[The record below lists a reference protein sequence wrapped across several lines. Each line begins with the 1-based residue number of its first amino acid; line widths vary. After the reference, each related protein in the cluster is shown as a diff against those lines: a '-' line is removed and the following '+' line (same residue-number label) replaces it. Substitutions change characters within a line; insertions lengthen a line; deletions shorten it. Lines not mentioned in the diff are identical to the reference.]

1 MIPLFTSC
9 LSRGDKSHRS
19 FQLENSFHEKASPP
33 TSKILRNACYTRT
46 HVHTYINTHIR
57 VTHFRIVMKEEACS
71 SSVLCVKYHDNNK
84 KKERKK
90 GRKKGKRNRME
101 ENESFIDCRVEITLQ
116 LFILSP
122 VFCARTFTYP

>member
-33 TSKILRNACYTRT
+33 TPKILRNACYTRT

-84 KKERKK
+84 KKREKERKK
-90 GRKKGKRNRME
+90 ERKEK
-101 ENESFIDCRVEITLQ
+101 
-116 LFILSP
+116 
-122 VFCARTFTYP
+122 